1 MARGARAA
9 EGRSRRQP
17 AETERDLETRSANA
31 RGSLLERAK
40 KDPGIKK
47 LLHDFGAQVVEIKP
61 MDSPPDAVTGDADG
75 GPVKESS

>member
-1 MARGARAA
+1 VESRGTENRENRGA
-9 EGRSRRQP
+9 G
-17 AETERDLETRSANA
+17 D

-47 LLHDFGAQVVEIKP
+47 LLHDFGAQVVDIRP
-61 MDSPPDAVTGDADG
+61 LDAPPDAATGDADG